1 MKKAYIYLQYFV
13 RVLTSYVIIFSE
25 KSEKITGN
33 YFSSKNL
40 WNFWE
45 NSRKNFRGNFVI
57 HFFLGNFFMK
67 RFPHIAQGSF
77 LADLEG
83 VIHSRFTQ
91 LFYMKYNQIQF
102 SYYIEGSF
110 ISLLECLHKKY
121 VYEIIFPNPKI
132 VYSLP
137 VRVLKCLRTTYSK
150 NGIANQSC
158 GIRQWHR
165 GWAAKQKKMI
175 NHCWRTWNRTPEK
188 WQTIVEHSSNPK

>member
-1 MKKAYIYLQYFV
+1 
-13 RVLTSYVIIFSE
+13 
-25 KSEKITGN
+25 
-33 YFSSKNL
+33 
-40 WNFWE
+40 
-45 NSRKNFRGNFVI
+45 
-57 HFFLGNFFMK
+57 MK

-137 VRVLKCLRTTYSK
+137 VRVLKCLRTTYSQ
-150 NGIANQSC
+150 NEFANTSC
-158 GIRQWHR
+158 RIRQGHR
-165 GWAAKQKKMI
+165 GGAAKQKMI
-175 NHCWRTWNRTPEK
+175 DDAHDEPH
-188 WQTIVEHSSNPK
+188 I